1 MPGSRLT
8 RWFTES
14 KLSWDYTLIRYN
26 LGLVSLGNFLLAEV
40 WILVISWPVMGPV
53 HRSSK
58 LSLQIRISW
67 RYQCPVHLDWS
78 WGPNIQVFTSSKL
91 PNKLVLCDFYLSITK
106 GQLPQGNLWPWTRWL
121 SAIGRDYEKA
131 DSSGL
136 YTDHIPGLCGKFSH
150 DGTCVHLPQLFYH
163 PLVCRQKGLRSGG
176 YSSHC
181 LFLGIICS
189 VFLIN
194 KSWTNKTLWKTEDMH
209 KFKLFNSW
217 AKA

>member
-1 MPGSRLT
+1 MSGSRLT

-26 LGLVSLGNFLLAEV
+26 LGLVSLGSFLLAEV

-106 GQLPQGNLWPWTRWL
+106 GQLPQGSLWPWTRWL
-121 SAIGRDYEKA
+121 SALEEIMKKLTAQGCI
-131 DSSGL
+131 L
-136 YTDHIPGLCGKFSH
+136 T
-150 DGTCVHLPQLFYH
+150 T
-163 PLVCRQKGLRSGG
+163 
-176 YSSHC
+176 
-181 LFLGIICS
+181 FLGCVASSLMMELACTCHSYSI
-189 VFLIN
+189 
-194 KSWTNKTLWKTEDMH
+194 TLWFADRKG
-209 KFKLFNSW
+209 
-217 AKA
+217 